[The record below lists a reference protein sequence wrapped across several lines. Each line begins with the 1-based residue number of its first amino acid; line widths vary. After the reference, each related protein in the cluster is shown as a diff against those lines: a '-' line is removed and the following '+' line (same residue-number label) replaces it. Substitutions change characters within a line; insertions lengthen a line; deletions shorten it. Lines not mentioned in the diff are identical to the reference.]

1 MGKRCPNLH
10 LKAEDFQRGKQLT
23 PTEREY
29 ILERHKNN
37 ETYTTTV
44 PRNEVGE
51 DIAKLSN
58 ELQEQR
64 LQCVLKRKMLDDLDK
79 EKKKLEQELENTTH
93 R

>member
-1 MGKRCPNLH
+1 M
-10 LKAEDFQRGKQLT
+10 T

>member
-1 MGKRCPNLH
+1 M
-10 LKAEDFQRGKQLT
+10 T

-37 ETYTTTV
+37 ETYTATV

-58 ELQEQR
+58 ELKEQR